1 MVTGSFANGTWVAIK
16 WYKTCKEV
24 IKKMNEDVNQMFSVD
39 KIMQLLAQNDR
50 VFAFCYQYLGDDVS
64 DRYAQDTIQEK
75 MERGLSEKE
84 ALAEYM
90 ASLLVWEPHLDK
102 VLAQIDVLSEQ
113 DK

>member
-1 MVTGSFANGTWVAIK
+1 MVIGLEANGHWVAGK

-24 IKKMNEDVNQMFSVD
+24 IKKMNEDVINMYSVD
-39 KIMQLLAQNDR
+39 KMMQLLAQSDSIL
-50 VFAFCYQYLGDDVS
+50 AFCYQYLGDDVT
-64 DRYAQDTIQEK
+64 DRYAQDAIQEK

>member
-1 MVTGSFANGTWVAIK
+1 MLSDDRRMYKDVTNMYF
-16 WYKTCKEV
+16 
-24 IKKMNEDVNQMFSVD
+24 VD
-39 KIMQLLAQNDR
+39 EMMQLLLQSDR
-50 VFAFCYQYLGDDVS
+50 ILAFCYQYLGDDVT
-64 DRYAQDTIQEK
+64 DRYAQDAIQEK

>member
-1 MVTGSFANGTWVAIK
+1 MLSDDRRM
-16 WYKTCKEV
+16 YKV
-24 IKKMNEDVNQMFSVD
+24 VNNMYSVD
-39 KIMQLLAQNDR
+39 EMMQLLLQSDR
-50 VFAFCYQYLGDDVS
+50 ILAFCYQYLGDDVT
-64 DRYAQDTIQEK
+64 DRYAQDAIQEK

-90 ASLLVWEPHLDK
+90 ASLLVWEPYLDK